1 MCVSQGA
8 TVLLLNTHQIQQN
21 SHLSKVRKMHFNDMC
36 YFFDCTPIGHNG
48 GGGLPLK
55 VQLTVAIV
63 RKVTL
68 LLIRAI
74 ALKYTLLTLQVS

>member
-1 MCVSQGA
+1 M
-8 TVLLLNTHQIQQN
+8 LLLNTHQIQQN
-21 SHLSKVRKMHFNDMC
+21 SHLSKVRKMHFNDVC
-36 YFFDCTPIGHNG
+36 YFFFDCTPIGDNG